1 MSKIITKR
9 IIPILLLVM
18 LCIGM
23 FPTAF
28 AEAEITIAD
37 TSASTQIE
45 VVQDSSGADITVV
58 PNEDAGDLITDEEPD
73 SAPVD
78 ESSSSGAESSSGS
91 SHTIEFRSVSLQQRC
106 FWQRDLFQQRD
117 RHHSRFLQYKQYA
130 SSLGRR
136 K

>member
-78 ESSSSGAESSSGS
+78 ESSSSGAESSSADSAEAVMSAVCRARETARGE
-91 SHTIEFRSVSLQQRC
+91 IARL
-106 FWQRDLFQQRD
+106 
-117 RHHSRFLQYKQYA
+117 SR
-130 SSLGRR
+130 
-136 K
+136 

>member
-45 VVQDSSGADITVV
+45 VVQDSSGADIT
-58 PNEDAGDLITDEEPD
+58 ALSLTTILLW
-73 SAPVD
+73 
-78 ESSSSGAESSSGS
+78 SSSALCSFPSCLHG
-91 SHTIEFRSVSLQQRC
+91 
-106 FWQRDLFQQRD
+106 
-117 RHHSRFLQYKQYA
+117 
-130 SSLGRR
+130 
-136 K
+136 

>member
-58 PNEDAGDLITDEEPD
+58 PNEDAGDLITD
-73 SAPVD
+73 
-78 ESSSSGAESSSGS
+78 
-91 SHTIEFRSVSLQQRC
+91 
-106 FWQRDLFQQRD
+106 
-117 RHHSRFLQYKQYA
+117 
-130 SSLGRR
+130 
-136 K
+136 